1 VSRPVLLEVGVN
13 YLRPTVEE
21 MGDAEF
27 IAEVSAKAGCGIL
40 LDLHN
45 AYCNERNGR
54 ASLED
59 FVSRLP
65 AERVLEIHLAGGMEH
80 EGYWLDAHSGAMPID
95 LLRRSCSLVRGLPN
109 VGAIIFEIYP
119 TYLDR
124 IGEEELLRILDEV
137 RRVWDNV
144 GQARG
149 DGDPRREDDAP
160 APAGPVP
167 REWGSSPAGEDDVLA
182 WESILTEAVS
192 GRDRAGR
199 AETMLSGDPA
209 LALYRTLVASFRGSM
224 LVRTLPMTV
233 RYLFTTQGSTDFLD
247 EFYAASPP
255 QLYAILEARAFVVH
269 LAGFRPDDPLLN
281 ALGEYELSAAE
292 TRIDGRPRV
301 VTFPGNPTPLFA
313 ALQERGVPPQRL
325 EPPAWEIELVPDEQ
339 LASPV
344 GRVGPS

>member
-1 VSRPVLLEVGVN
+1 MN

-149 DGDPRREDDAP
+149 DGRHVDSQRAGAEAAEAVVVVAIAP
-160 APAGPVP
+160 AVAGVHADIEAGPGEHRDGHEDRRSAP
-167 REWGSSPAGEDDVLA
+167 RKVRGHSSGGEA
-182 WESILTEAVS
+182 QK
-192 GRDRAGR
+192 G
-199 AETMLSGDPA
+199 
-209 LALYRTLVASFRGSM
+209 YR
-224 LVRTLPMTV
+224 
-233 RYLFTTQGSTDFLD
+233 
-247 EFYAASPP
+247 
-255 QLYAILEARAFVVH
+255 
-269 LAGFRPDDPLLN
+269 
-281 ALGEYELSAAE
+281 
-292 TRIDGRPRV
+292 
-301 VTFPGNPTPLFA
+301 
-313 ALQERGVPPQRL
+313 
-325 EPPAWEIELVPDEQ
+325 
-339 LASPV
+339 
-344 GRVGPS
+344 